1 MDCAVIVSAGF
12 AGLWSAVDCAV
23 IPSRV
28 ITLIFEDR
36 VSVSPRRRVFIMDLA
51 EAAAAALLTRGTP
64 LPVLAD
70 AAAAALLTPAA
81 LPPMF
86 ADAAAAAVLAVAAVP
101 PVLADAAAAAVLA
114 AAPLRPV
121 LLPLLPHGPAQ
132 K

>member
-1 MDCAVIVSAGF
+1 
-12 AGLWSAVDCAV
+12 
-23 IPSRV
+23 
-28 ITLIFEDR
+28 
-36 VSVSPRRRVFIMDLA
+36 MDLA

-114 AAPLRPV
+114 AAPLWPCSYLFFPMAPRKSIVKSEPKE
-121 LLPLLPHGPAQ
+121 PALYCRTATRDNGLRKQ
-132 K
+132 P